1 MTKHEITSPNNSRQ
15 EKQTNKQTNTQ
26 TNKEKRINTILR
38 KVIRWREKTSLPAA
52 SPDDQTTFP
61 LF

>member
-1 MTKHEITSPNNSRQ
+1 MKDNVGKVRRNEREEIVW
-15 EKQTNKQTNTQ
+15 
-26 TNKEKRINTILR
+26 
-38 KVIRWREKTSLPAA
+38 KVIRSKEKTSLPAA

>member
-1 MTKHEITSPNNSRQ
+1 MTKHEITSHNNRRQ
-15 EKQTNKQTNTQ
+15 EKQTNKQ

-38 KVIRWREKTSLPAA
+38 KVIRWKEKTSLPAA